1 MGIYCFDCDSLVSV
15 VSSAYFSF
23 SSSSS
28 LSFSSSFSSSSSF
41 PSYLFSLIVKKNRSW
56 PIILTTIHEVS
67 TSMKTM
73 SLACLSCLKHYAGH
87 GIRIRKIFPSWHFL
101 SSGALDM
108 QIDNY
113 RYYNRKELVISWMFT
128 TIMHLHNILT
138 WKVVRPVAL
147 LTSPVVCGITTDIL
161 VLTISCSIYLDSK
174 LIWQLIST
182 VVHSESSWTR
192 RLFFSPDYRPLKYHF
207 SMC

>member
-67 TSMKTM
+67 TMKTM

-87 GIRIRKIFPSWHFL
+87 GIQIRKIFPSWHFL

>member
-67 TSMKTM
+67 TMKTM

-101 SSGALDM
+101 SSGALDI